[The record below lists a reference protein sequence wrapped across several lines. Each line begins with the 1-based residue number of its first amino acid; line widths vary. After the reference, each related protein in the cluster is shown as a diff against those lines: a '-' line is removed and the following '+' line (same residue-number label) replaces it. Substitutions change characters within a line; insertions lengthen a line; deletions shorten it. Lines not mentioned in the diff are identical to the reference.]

1 MPATTTFLYSDIFAL
16 HGSETMR
23 KIPSFL
29 KLLTL
34 IIYID
39 GLRKKTLMISILLRG
54 KSLVQRARFPA
65 RISGMENM
73 EICSSLLMLSLF
85 FNNKLY
91 KNNEAEIGEKIRTK

>member
-39 GLRKKTLMISILLRG
+39 GLRKKTLMISILLRR

-65 RISGMENM
+65 RISRIENM

-85 FNNKLY
+85 LTTNL
-91 KNNEAEIGEKIRTK
+91 IRTTRLKLVKK